1 MVDNVINV
9 QDINIIS
16 YWAFDGL
23 FFIRLGTIMKLKHKL
38 IGASVLAVII
48 TTSLLTWLA
57 SNLLFEQT
65 RHGVYSRAEGVSS
78 SASAGISNWITL
90 KTDIAHAVTDYTQKE
105 DIVSFLQISRKAG
118 KFDDIYFGTPQGEM
132 YRSQPERNKVG
143 YDPRQRPWYQEAL
156 RKNKQII
163 TTSYI
168 GASTKAFLVTI
179 AEPVYLNGQLLG
191 VVGADVMIDQLINSV
206 INLDAGQDAI
216 TMLID
221 NDGTFLAHPNKALIK
236 KEVSHYFINMNA
248 QTIEDSINNNR
259 IEITQ
264 IDGIDKLVYF
274 AKVPNTSWLF
284 AIEMTKE
291 TEEAA
296 HATLLREIILLSIIL
311 TIVVATGV
319 TILVNVL
326 FRDLLRVSEALAE
339 ISSGEGDL
347 TQRLEPHS
355 NDEVGQLAINFNTFV
370 GNMHS
375 MVCRLRDISI
385 TLASQA
391 NATAES
397 AEERNIRIQHQMDE
411 INMVATAIN
420 EMAAATQEIA
430 GNAENTAHTAEETV
444 MASNHGAT
452 QVSQSQHS
460 IDNLAKEVET
470 ATSVIEDLHHNA
482 QNINTILSTIQN
494 IAEQTNLLALNA
506 AIEAARA
513 GEQGR
518 GFAVVADEVRILSQR
533 THASTQEIQQ
543 MIELLQGTTQKAVS
557 IMEDSQH
564 LANTSVA
571 DAQSASASL
580 LQITNSVT
588 QISDMAAQIAAAAE
602 EQSSVTEEI
611 TRNTEAVRNVSSEL
625 TEETKQSVI
634 QASELSELS
643 NELKQEIDRFK
654 L

>member
-1 MVDNVINV
+1 
-9 QDINIIS
+9 
-16 YWAFDGL
+16 
-23 FFIRLGTIMKLKHKL
+23 MKLKHKL
-38 IGASVLAVII
+38 ISASLLAVVI
-48 TTSLLTWLA
+48 TASSLTWLA
-57 SNLLFEQT
+57 SNQLFEQT
-65 RHGVYSRAEGVSS
+65 RNGVYSRAESVT
-78 SASAGISNWITL
+78 SAATTGISNWISI
-90 KTDIAHAVTDYTQKE
+90 KAEIAHATNDYTQNE
-105 DIVSFLQISRKAG
+105 DIVSFLKLSRKAG
-118 KFDDIYFGTPQGEM
+118 GFDDIFFGTAQGEM
-132 YRSQPERNKVG
+132 LRALPERTKAG
-143 YDPRQRPWYQEAL
+143 YDPRQRPWYQEAQ
-156 RKNKQII
+156 RENKQMI
-163 TTSYI
+163 TSAYQDAITQSL
-168 GASTKAFLVTI
+168 LVTI
-179 AEPVYLNGQLLG
+179 AEPIYKNGTFLG
-191 VVGADVMIDQLINSV
+191 VVGADVLIDQLIDDV
-206 INLDAGQDAI
+206 ISLDAGKDTI

-221 NDGTFLAHPNKALIK
+221 SDGTFLAHPNKSLIK
-236 KEVSHYFINMNA
+236 KDVNRYFSEMTPQSIQESIATKRIDIANINGE
-248 QTIEDSINNNR
+248 T
-259 IEITQ
+259 
-264 IDGIDKLVYF
+264 KLVYF
-274 AKVPNTSWLF
+274 AKVPNTHWTF
-284 AIEMTKE
+284 AVEMTQE

-296 HATLLREIILLSIIL
+296 HSALLREIILLSIVL
-311 TIVVATGV
+311 TVIVAIGV
-319 TILVNVL
+319 TTLVNIL
-326 FRDLLRVSEALAE
+326 FKDLLRVSNALAE

-370 GNMHS
+370 SNMHS
-375 MVCRLRDISI
+375 MVCRLRDIST
-385 TLASQA
+385 TLARQA
-391 NATAES
+391 NSTAES
-397 AEERNIRIQHQMDE
+397 AEERNVRIQHQMDE

-430 GNAENTAHTAEETV
+430 GNADNTAQTAEETV
-444 MASNHGAT
+444 TASSHGAE

-470 ATSVIEDLHHNA
+470 ATAVIEELHHNA

-543 MIELLQGTTQKAVS
+543 MIEALQGTTQKAVG
-557 IMEDSQH
+557 IMQDSQT
-564 LANTSVA
+564 LANTSVE

-588 QISDMAAQIAAAAE
+588 LISDMAAQIAAAAE

-611 TRNTEAVRNVSSEL
+611 TRNTEAVRDVSNEL

-643 NELKQEIDRFK
+643 SELKQEIDRFK

>member
-1 MVDNVINV
+1 
-9 QDINIIS
+9 
-16 YWAFDGL
+16 
-23 FFIRLGTIMKLKHKL
+23 MKLKHKL
-38 IGASVLAVII
+38 IGASVLAVVI
-48 TTSLLTWLA
+48 TASALTWLA
-57 SNLLFEQT
+57 SNQLFEQT
-65 RHGVYSRAEGVSS
+65 RNGVYSRAESVT
-78 SASAGISNWITL
+78 SAATTGISNWISI
-90 KTDIAHAVTDYTQKE
+90 KAEIAHATNDYTQE
-105 DIVSFLQISRKAG
+105 SDIVSFLQLSRKAG
-118 KFDDIYFGTPQGEM
+118 GFDDIFFGTPQGDM
-132 YRSQPERNKVG
+132 HRSHPERNRAD
-143 YDPRQRPWYQEAL
+143 YDPRQRPWYQEAQ
-156 RKNKQII
+156 RENQQII
-163 TTSYI
+163 TSAYQDAITQSL
-168 GASTKAFLVTI
+168 LVTI
-179 AEPVYLNGQLLG
+179 AEPVYKNGTFLG
-191 VVGADVMIDQLINSV
+191 VIGADVLIDQLINDV
-206 INLDAGQDAI
+206 ISLDAGKDTI

-221 NDGTFLAHPNKALIK
+221 SDGTFLAHPNKSLIK
-236 KEVSHYFINMNA
+236 KDVNRYFSDMSPQSIQESINSK
-248 QTIEDSINNNR
+248 TIEFAEINGSN
-259 IEITQ
+259 
-264 IDGIDKLVYF
+264 KLVYF
-274 AKVPNTSWLF
+274 AKVPNTKWTF
-284 AIEMTKE
+284 AVEMTQA

-296 HATLLREIILLSIIL
+296 HSALLREIILLSIVL
-311 TIVVATGV
+311 TVIVAIGV
-319 TILVNVL
+319 TSLVNVL
-326 FRDLLRVSEALAE
+326 FRDLLRVSDALAE

-347 TQRLEPHS
+347 TQRLEPNS

-375 MVCRLRDISI
+375 MVCRLRDIST
-385 TLASQA
+385 TLARQA
-391 NATAES
+391 NSTAES
-397 AEERNIRIQHQMDE
+397 AEERNVRIQHQMDE

-430 GNAENTAHTAEETV
+430 GNADNTAQTAEETV
-444 MASNHGAT
+444 TASNHGAE
-452 QVSQSQHS
+452 QVGQSQHS

-470 ATSVIEDLHHNA
+470 ATGVIEELHHNA

-543 MIELLQGTTQKAVS
+543 MIETLQGTTQKAVG
-557 IMEDSQH
+557 IMQDSQT
-564 LANTSVA
+564 LANTSVE

-611 TRNTEAVRNVSSEL
+611 TRNTEAVRDVSNEL

-643 NELKQEIDRFK
+643 NELKQEIERFK